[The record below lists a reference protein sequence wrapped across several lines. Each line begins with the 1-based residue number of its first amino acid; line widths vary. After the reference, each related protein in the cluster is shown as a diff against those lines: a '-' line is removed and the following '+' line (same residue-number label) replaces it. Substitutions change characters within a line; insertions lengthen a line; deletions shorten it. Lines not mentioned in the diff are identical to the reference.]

1 MASGRFFF
9 ASMLDFQA
17 KKFGRIKTMLY
28 LVLRLSVIYKE
39 YGTS

>member
-17 KKFGRIKTMLY
+17 KSLAESKQCCTF
-28 LVLRLSVIYKE
+28 VLRLSVIYKE